1 MVLSSGETDVSPSLL
16 VAPAL
21 SSLREAASPAL
32 TPPVLDERAFLVA
45 ESSELPESPHR
56 APILAGVAVAMSN
69 GRA

>member
-1 MVLSSGETDVSPSLL
+1 MFH
-16 VAPAL
+16 
-21 SSLREAASPAL
+21 SLRWSPPDYPACVRPRARAS

-69 GRA
+69 ERA